1 MFNKKIKQENE
12 RLSTALS
19 EATSVIAAIRGS
31 VAFIQ
36 FSPDGHI
43 QDANDLFLHTVG
55 YSLSE
60 IVGKHH
66 SIFCDP
72 KYSASY
78 EYKNFWSELASGKAK
93 HGSFNRKTK
102 TWKIYLVRGY
112 LFSRS
117 SAV

>member
-78 EYKNFWSELASGKAK
+78 EYKNFWSELASGKATGRD
-93 HGSFNRKTK
+93 HTLLTDGNF
-102 TWKIYLVRGY
+102 
-112 LFSRS
+112 
-117 SAV
+117 